1 MSEAFRDFEEWLV
14 LYAKKHHCT
23 VAQAKAT
30 AMATA
35 IKLMFKERES
45 VK

>member
-1 MSEAFRDFEEWLV
+1 MSEAFRGFEEWLV
-14 LYAKKHHCT
+14 LYAEKHHCT

-35 IKLMFKERES
+35 IQLMCKERES